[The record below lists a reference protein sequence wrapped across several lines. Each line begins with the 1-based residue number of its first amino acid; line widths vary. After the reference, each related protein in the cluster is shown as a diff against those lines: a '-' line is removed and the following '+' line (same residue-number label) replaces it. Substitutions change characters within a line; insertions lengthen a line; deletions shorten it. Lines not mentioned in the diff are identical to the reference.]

1 MIQAK
6 VRKVGNSLGLIL
18 PREVL
23 RVLGVAEGD
32 SLFLI
37 EGPDGYRLS
46 PYDPEF
52 GRQMEAAEEGMK
64 AYRNA
69 LRELSER

>member
-1 MIQAK
+1 MIHAK
-6 VRKVGNSLGLIL
+6 IRKIGNSLGLIL
-18 PREVL
+18 PREAL
-23 RVLGVAEGD
+23 KALGVEEGD
-32 SLFLI
+32 SLFLS

-52 GRQMEAAEEGMK
+52 GRQMEAAGEGLK

-69 LRELSER
+69 LRELSKR